1 MLAAA
6 VCLLV
11 LPSVP
16 GLCQSDWPMY
26 GYDES
31 STRFSPLDQ
40 INTKNVQNLT
50 RAWTYHL
57 SVATPASQAAGAVG
71 RGGGRRSSEATPIVV
86 KGVMY
91 LPTPYGTIVALD
103 PETGKELW
111 TYKLD
116 TGRPAQRAVSYWP
129 GDKRTPASILFGTS
143 DGRYISL
150 NAETG
155 QTFHSRS
162 FGQNGIID
170 MKPGVD
176 NEFSPNARYATPRR
190 PARSTKISS
199 SLAPRYRSLLPRG
212 PPEMSGLGMCTPARW
227 FGNFIQSLSPARS
240 DMTRGRETVG

>member
-1 MLAAA
+1 MDFVPTDEYGIYWLGAAPCSCRVCNRLRLRGPQREGSDLRSGMLAAV

-11 LPSVP
+11 LPSVS
-16 GLCQSDWPMY
+16 GFCQSDWPMY

-57 SVATPASQAAGAVG
+57 SVATPASQAAGPAG
-71 RGGGRRSSEATPIVV
+71 HGGGRRSSEATPIVI

-129 GDKRTPASILFGTS
+129 GDRRTPASILFGTS
-143 DGRYISL
+143 DGR
-150 NAETG
+150 
-155 QTFHSRS
+155 
-162 FGQNGIID
+162 
-170 MKPGVD
+170 
-176 NEFSPNARYATPRR
+176 
-190 PARSTKISS
+190 
-199 SLAPRYRSLLPRG
+199 
-212 PPEMSGLGMCTPARW
+212 
-227 FGNFIQSLSPARS
+227 
-240 DMTRGRETVG
+240 